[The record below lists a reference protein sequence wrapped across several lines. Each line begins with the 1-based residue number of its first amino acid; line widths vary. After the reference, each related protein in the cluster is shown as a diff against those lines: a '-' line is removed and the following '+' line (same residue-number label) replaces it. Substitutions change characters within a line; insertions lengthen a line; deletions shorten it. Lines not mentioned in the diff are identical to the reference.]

1 MKWTDI
7 DRLRQAEL
15 IDLNNRI
22 VERFRILHQQMRA
35 HARMIKFEIGGPS
48 LFSRWVH
55 HAWLTVIS
63 HRCEGGEACITPSS
77 AMP

>member
-7 DRLRQAEL
+7 DRLSQAEL
-15 IDLNNRI
+15 IDLNHRN
-22 VERFRILHQQMRA
+22 VECFLFLAQMRA
-35 HARMIKFEIGGPS
+35 HARMIKFRIGGPS

-63 HRCEGGEACITPSS
+63 HRCEGSEACITPSS
-77 AMP
+77 AIP

>member
-1 MKWTDI
+1 MKWTDL
-7 DRLRQAEL
+7 DRLSQAEL
-15 IDLNNRI
+15 IDLNDSI
-22 VERFRILHQQMRA
+22 VERFRFLQQIRA
-35 HARMIKFEIGGPS
+35 HAWMIKFRIGGPS
-48 LFSRWVH
+48 LFSRRVH